1 MRESLRHHLF
11 SPIAFVQILFLSI
24 LLLLVLIFTT
34 PLGPALIGK
43 IASSSLQGLNIKG
56 FSGTFLSQLKIDRLK
71 WNDPSLGIEAVG
83 VGLGKPR
90 FDIENKRFYSP
101 TANIDR
107 FIIHLPKSDDTPA
120 KKINSLP
127 DFSLP
132 INLKMDSVKLKSFEI
147 MRENKTL
154 FAIKNIVLQR
164 ADIENGKLSAH
175 SFKAEPIIIGAPLKV
190 SLNNVVMGMTQPHAI
205 KALGTINFQQAQVG
219 KLIADI
225 DLSGTLTAYR
235 FKLNGALDNPQA
247 GFHNIQLTG
256 AGDYD
261 QVQLSRINTKS
272 ADGNINGKAEIKWTP
287 EITWLFDGNVQRI
300 KLAKYVPDWPAQFDA
315 SLNYQGGYKNDSVRG
330 TLNLHSLSGVLKNKK
345 ITASGQLQHID
356 QDINIQNILAQLG
369 SNKIKANGKASPPFN
384 LSWDINASKLQQLL
398 PDLSGKLIANG
409 TLKGTLEQ
417 PILNAKLDAENI
429 KYQAYQLGSA
439 NLVAQTKQGVYSLRG
454 SLNNLDLDQQK
465 ISHANIDASGKIDN
479 HRVKLSLTHS
489 EAKVQLQ
496 AQGAWKNQQWQ
507 GVIKQLQLDTK
518 QLAKWQL
525 QKPVQISASKD
536 SIKSSQF
543 CLSNHSASSCS
554 KVNWSTAKGVNVE
567 GKLKRTPL
575 ALINPWLPKGLK
587 LKGSANGHYNI
598 HQVNGKAKGE
608 VSIQL
613 PASTVLYRQGKNKQ
627 HLDYKSITI
636 KAIINDKE
644 ITANTHLLLKNKGE
658 LSADANIVLS
668 KKGGTPKINAT
679 GKLTRIPLLM
689 AKPWLPNT
697 LQLKGNVNGRFK
709 VRHIA
714 NKMVGE
720 ATFDLPPSSLRFD
733 DGKLKQQIDYK
744 SLKLRAAINGRKIM
758 ANTKFLLK
766 NRGELTADA
775 NIILSKTGGEP
786 KINVTGKLTRLP
798 LSMARPWLPTTL
810 QLKGSANGRFKAQII
825 GSKTVGEATLD
836 LPPSSL
842 VFGKDHDKQVIDY
855 KFLKLRATIDGR
867 KIVANT
873 NLLLK
878 NNGEIKA
885 DANIT
890 LAKQGN
896 HHQISAKGKIS
907 RLPLLMAQPW
917 IPQNIKL
924 KGSVNGSFKLAQ
936 QRGKTVGNV
945 AIQLPNNSLT
955 YIDEEGSKTNFSYH
969 NASISATINDKIIIS
984 KAKIQLDKRGNLAA
998 DAKITLGANSNAHRI
1013 QGKATFDMPNIRW
1026 IQPFIPQTSNL
1037 SGRISSNIAFNGR
1050 LLSPKITGKIA
1061 LKDAAIKLPEVGT
1074 HLRNINLSINANDAN
1089 KAIIN
1094 GALQSGAGQAK
1105 ISGYLSLRD
1114 LRQLKGEMKIV
1125 GKNLQ
1130 FINTH
1135 EVRALMNPNLTV
1147 KISPK
1152 TVKILGKIHIP
1163 NAQITLNAI
1172 PESTISESEDVIVI
1186 GEKKADGKYSALK
1199 IRPNLT
1205 VSLGNNVKFKGF
1217 GLDTKLGGS
1226 INVSHNRQDITTQ
1239 GSVKIIEGKYQAYGQ
1254 NLVINNGRLVFNG
1267 PPSVIGMDVKAVRN
1281 INDITA
1287 GIHLTGTLLHPKTK
1301 LFSTPTLSE
1310 SNILSYL
1317 LTGQSLDDITGSQTA
1332 LLMQAVRSLN
1342 VVNGDGLLRNI
1353 GNSLG
1358 LDDLSFVAKD
1368 DLKKSELRLGK
1379 KLGSRTYVRYIV
1391 GLFDSMQKIAIEY
1404 KVNKYL
1410 DLEAQAGADAQSVDL
1425 IYKIETN

>member
-315 SLNYQGGYKNDSVRG
+315 KLNYQGGYKNDSVHG

-439 NLVAQTKQGVYSLRG
+439 NLVTQTKQGVYSLQG

-575 ALINPWLPKGLK
+575 ALINPWLPEGLK

-744 SLKLRAAINGRKIM
+744 SLKLRAAINGRKIT

-867 KIVANT
+867 RIVANT

-955 YIDEEGSKTNFSYH
+955 YIDEEGSKTNFAYH